1 MADHVAEIALM
12 RADDAAGVRWDAIV
26 VGAGPAGSLTACLLA
41 RERLKVL
48 LVERQRLPRPKV
60 CGGCLNARALAALD
74 HAGLATRVRA
84 LGAREVHSLSL
95 HLRGRTASVE
105 LPSGLAVSR
114 RALDAELASAAVE
127 AGAAL
132 FTSTMATVVPDN
144 DGSERNGWRDVTL
157 RRRDGPGATVSA
169 RVVVSADGLAHTS
182 LRECA
187 AMESLVFRASRV
199 GIGGEAGPGAVEVK
213 PGAITMAVGRHG
225 YVGAVEVEGGRVNIA
240 AAVDPAYLKSEPS
253 AAHAI
258 HTVLLEA
265 GVGTGP
271 ALGTVNWTGTIALTR
286 RLLRPAA
293 RRIFVLGDAAGYVE
307 PFTGEGMAWALA
319 GAESVVPF
327 VKRAVDSYGSG
338 LEDEWVQEYRRNIG
352 RDQRWC
358 RFLARLLRAPV
369 IVAPLVALL
378 GRRPGLAR
386 PVMAHFAPRSTSA
399 DGRMN

>member
-1 MADHVAEIALM
+1 MADHVAEIGLIRVDA
-12 RADDAAGVRWDAIV
+12 AAGVLWDAIV

-41 RERLKVL
+41 REHLKVL

-74 HAGLATRVRA
+74 RAGLAARVRA
-84 LGAREVHSLSL
+84 LGAREVHRLSL
-95 HLRGRTASVE
+95 HLRDRTASVD

-114 RALDAELASAAVE
+114 RALDGELASAAVE

-132 FTSTMATVVPDN
+132 ITRTMGIVVPD
-144 DGSERNGWRDVTL
+144 DDAFGKNGRRGVTL
-157 RRRDGPGATVSA
+157 LPQGGSGVTVSA
-169 RVVVSADGLAHTS
+169 RVVVAADGLAHTS

-187 AMESLVFRASRV
+187 AMESLVLGASRV
-199 GIGGEAGPGAVEVK
+199 GIGGEAGPGAVEVE

-240 AAVDPAYLKSEPS
+240 AAVDPAFLKSEPS
-253 AAHAI
+253 AARAI
-258 HTVLLEA
+258 HTVLQEA
-265 GVGTGP
+265 EVGTGP
-271 ALGTVNWTGTIALTR
+271 AFDTVNWTGTIPLTR

-307 PFTGEGMAWALA
+307 PFTGEGIGWALA

-327 VKRAVDSYGSG
+327 VKRAVGSYDSG

-358 RFLARLLRAPV
+358 RLLARLLRMPV
-369 IVAPLVALL
+369 IVAPLLALL

-386 PVMAHFAPRSTSA
+386 PIVAHFAPRSTSA
-399 DGRMN
+399 DGRMH